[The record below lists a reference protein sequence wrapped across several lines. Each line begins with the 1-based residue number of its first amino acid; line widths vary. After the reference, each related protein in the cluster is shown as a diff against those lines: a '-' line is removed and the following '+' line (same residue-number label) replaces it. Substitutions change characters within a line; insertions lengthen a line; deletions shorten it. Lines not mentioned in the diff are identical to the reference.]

1 MTYDMPSRRRY
12 LPYLVFI
19 AVCVVLSSIYL
30 VYILK
35 TIQANRKYGQVVAD
49 IKSSTIVNCFDMAFE
64 KNYSLRN
71 LIKAQNGSSEGF
83 DLVADDIFQET
94 LDSLNIRLKNII
106 IAPNGIV
113 EKIYPLSGNERL
125 LGFDYMDSSRPGNLD
140 ALAAFQKNQLIAT
153 NPFHLMQ
160 GGTGIAGRLPVFLE
174 HNDHKEFWGLVSVT
188 FDYADLLNSFHMESL
203 PAGGYEYELWCI
215 NDIGQ
220 KISLSSSPKSPQS
233 PVSTTVSVYNL
244 QWQLD
249 ISPSSGWFNPFEIV
263 VVVAVIFAF
272 AGLMSALIAYK
283 QLIQNAN
290 KKLIRLAHLDAL
302 TSCFSRQYVNSVL
315 VNQISGNWNNPRA
328 KYSIAIIDIDWFKS
342 INDTFGHAIGDRAL
356 IAVAT
361 VLLNNCKYEDGDCVI
376 RHGGDEFVLLMND
389 VTPERFTRVLKNI
402 VEQVRDIR
410 FDDYPDLHLSISV
423 GGAIYESS
431 EISLY
436 YNALKNADEKLYL
449 AKSLGRNQ
457 FAL

>member
-1 MTYDMPSRRRY
+1 M
-12 LPYLVFI
+12 
-19 AVCVVLSSIYL
+19 
-30 VYILK
+30 
-35 TIQANRKYGQVVAD
+35 
-49 IKSSTIVNCFDMAFE
+49 
-64 KNYSLRN
+64 
-71 LIKAQNGSSEGF
+71 
-83 DLVADDIFQET
+83 
-94 LDSLNIRLKNII
+94 
-106 IAPNGIV
+106 
-113 EKIYPLSGNERL
+113 
-125 LGFDYMDSSRPGNLD
+125 
-140 ALAAFQKNQLIAT
+140 
-153 NPFHLMQ
+153 
-160 GGTGIAGRLPVFLE
+160 
-174 HNDHKEFWGLVSVT
+174 
-188 FDYADLLNSFHMESL
+188 
-203 PAGGYEYELWCI
+203 
-215 NDIGQ
+215 
-220 KISLSSSPKSPQS
+220 
-233 PVSTTVSVYNL
+233 
-244 QWQLD
+244 
-249 ISPSSGWFNPFEIV
+249 
-263 VVVAVIFAF
+263 
-272 AGLMSALIAYK
+272 
-283 QLIQNAN
+283 
-290 KKLIRLAHLDAL
+290 IRLAHLDAL

-389 VTPERFTRVLKNI
+389 VTPERFTRMLKNI